1 MSKSDP
7 NINQYRTTKTSR
19 ATSSTDPNTASS
31 VASPPASTERG
42 SRDSEIPKGRHQRLL
57 ESGARYDEDSPG
69 QHYRSAGL
77 SLIAIG
83 STIMFMAVW
92 MYLIEREDTQQDH
105 VSNMLVAALILVT
118 GFSLKSHEHEDL
130 D

>member
-1 MSKSDP
+1 MSKPDP
-7 NINQYRTTKTSR
+7 HHNNPSAIVT
-19 ATSSTDPNTASS
+19 STDRDGPNAHT
-31 VASPPASTERG
+31 
-42 SRDSEIPKGRHQRLL
+42 PKQPTHQLKSKPKHRLL

-92 MYLIEREDTQQDH
+92 TYLIEREDTQQDH
-105 VSNMLVAALILVT
+105 VSNMLVAALIMVT
-118 GFSLKSHEHEDL
+118 GFWLKSHEHEEL

>member
-1 MSKSDP
+1 MSNSDP
-7 NINQYRTTKTSR
+7 NSNQYRATT
-19 ATSSTDPNTASS
+19 ASTVISKADPSTASS
-31 VASPPASTERG
+31 VASPPISNERG
-42 SRDSEIPKGRHQRLL
+42 DHGGETPQRQHQRLL
-57 ESGARYDEDSPG
+57 ESGARYDEDSPA

-105 VSNMLVAALILVT
+105 ISNMLVAALIMVT
-118 GFSLKSHEHEDL
+118 GLWLKSHEHEDL